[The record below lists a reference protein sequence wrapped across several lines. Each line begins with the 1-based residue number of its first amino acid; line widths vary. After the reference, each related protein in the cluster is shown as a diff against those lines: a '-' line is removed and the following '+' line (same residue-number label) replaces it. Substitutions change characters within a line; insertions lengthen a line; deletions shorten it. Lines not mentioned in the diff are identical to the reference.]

1 MNNTWS
7 RIIED
12 SKAFNVEDRVLL
24 KNSIQQ
30 LNKSIHWCNGTV
42 NSIANILYLANSDIR
57 NMRPQVIE
65 DAGVDLEDEE
75 QMHVFEGLRRTI
87 DCQKEK
93 ILQGDKYREVL
104 EAELQQV
111 KETLTKEND
120 SLKGKLGEVYDI
132 QKSLKQKFDSNVE
145 CLEELQQRD
154 ADHEVELRSYK
165 DKIQYAAEH
174 IDALERQLEE
184 KQKEGDD
191 LRQTIV
197 DTEQKFSEREQSIL
211 EKIELQA
218 EEMRKVDTAAFEK
231 EDLISA
237 QKEKIAELGIKLTE
251 ASKNLEDYKM
261 KYEIKL
267 KKANEA
273 DSLLEAQESRFKA
286 DMESI
291 LAKVDK

>member
-87 DCQKEK
+87 DRQKEK
-93 ILQGDKYREVL
+93 IVQGDKYREVL

-231 EDLISA
+231 EDLVNA

-251 ASKNLEDYKM
+251 TSKNLEDYKM